1 MWSIIINNFVNGIG
15 SETGLI
21 CPSQQIWKF
30 MGGRVMLTSAFAHRL
45 MIHGS
50 LGRDLNFQL

>member
-30 MGGRVMLTSAFAHRL
+30 MGGRVMLTSEIVQKDFNH
-45 MIHGS
+45 
-50 LGRDLNFQL
+50 N